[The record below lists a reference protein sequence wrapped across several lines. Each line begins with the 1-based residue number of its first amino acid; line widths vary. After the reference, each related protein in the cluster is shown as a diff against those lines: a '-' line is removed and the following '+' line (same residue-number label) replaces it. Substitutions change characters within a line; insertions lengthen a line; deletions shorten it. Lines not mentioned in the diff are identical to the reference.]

1 MPAIW
6 SLKTSIEYLEQNLDS
21 ISVREQA
28 LTQRILDGLTSLN
41 DVEVYNPARKRVST
55 VCFNVKGYASSDV
68 VSYLDKNGICVRGG
82 IHCAIL
88 AHQTI
93 GTVEKGAVRVSLNY
107 LNTEQDIDTFVNAIR
122 EINKCI

>member
-1 MPAIW
+1 M
-6 SLKTSIEYLEQNLDS
+6 
-21 ISVREQA
+21 REQA
-28 LTQRILDGLTSLN
+28 LTQRILNGLTALT
-41 DVEVYNPARKRVST
+41 DVEVYKPTRKRVST
-55 VCFNVKGYASSDV
+55 VCFNVKGLSSSDV